1 MKPLISIALMA
12 ALIFFI
18 MGCAHVVPKEIRE
31 RSEEIPAITLIKNP
45 DAYKGKFV
53 ILGGIIISS
62 KNTEDGTYIEVLQK
76 NLDYRGRPEITDI
89 SHGRFI
95 IFYDGYIDTAIYSQG
110 REITV
115 AGEVFGKTIRPLGE
129 IQYPYLLI
137 KSRELYLFEPKYD
150 IPIRFGISIWT
161 TF

>member
-1 MKPLISIALMA
+1 MKTLISIALMA
-12 ALIFFI
+12 AFIFFI

-31 RSEEIPAITLIKNP
+31 RSEEIPTIALIKNP

-62 KNTEDGTYIEVLQK
+62 KNTVDGTYIEVLQK

-137 KSRELYLFEPKYD
+137 KSRELYLFKPKYE